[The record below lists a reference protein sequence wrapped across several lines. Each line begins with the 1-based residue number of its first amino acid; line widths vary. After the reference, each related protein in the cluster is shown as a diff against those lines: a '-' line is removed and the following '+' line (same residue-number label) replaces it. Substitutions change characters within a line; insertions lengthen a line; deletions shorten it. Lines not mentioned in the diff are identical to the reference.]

1 VTIGIAIADD
11 QALVRGGFRVLVDI
25 AADMEVLGEANDGA
39 EAVAL
44 ARGLRP
50 DVVLMDVRLPVQ
62 DGIEATRQIKE
73 DDETADVKVLILTT
87 FDLGQYVYA
96 AREVLREVARGLSNT
111 EIAERLHRS
120 AATAKTHVSRLLMK
134 LLRAGSQ
141 DKFVR
146 STKAP
151 TRKHPAAAYRVP
163 CCERINGSRRLRP
176 KLPSLVGLF
185 LNCCRKLAIDRKS
198 VLSHYRGGP
207 GAVRKTPI
215 GMENEERTQ
224 AMGTGRVSALAS
236 RDCARLGDSAG
247 SERGLSAPQGL
258 RAAVPQWPHR
268 RHRACDGRQMPD
280 QICPSGHQQ
289 HQGA

>member
-1 VTIGIAIADD
+1 
-11 QALVRGGFRVLVDI
+11 
-25 AADMEVLGEANDGA
+25 
-39 EAVAL
+39 
-44 ARGLRP
+44 
-50 DVVLMDVRLPVQ
+50 
-62 DGIEATRQIKE
+62 
-73 DDETADVKVLILTT
+73 
-87 FDLGQYVYA
+87 
-96 AREVLREVARGLSNT
+96 
-111 EIAERLHRS
+111 
-120 AATAKTHVSRLLMK
+120 MK

-151 TRKHPAAAYRVP
+151 TRKHPAAACCVP

-176 KLPSLVGLF
+176 KLPILVGLF

-289 HQGA
+289 DQGA